1 MKRTNTRVHRK
12 GGSKAVSPQVPNKPD
27 TKARR
32 KSRPEGWDAKGVAL
46 VFMAGSEAGPER
58 EIAGLNYSAA
68 EFALIQRAAKASKV
82 SLEALLANVI
92 SAGCERILGESLPPL
107 GKSPLRTITFTDGG
121 QDFTCWVIDCNGKIT
136 DCAPAQG
143 WVWIGG
149 TVTNHRRLKVGGFVK
164 WKKGKNNVE
173 IRYSVKTIQNG
184 AHLGGSR

>member
-1 MKRTNTRVHRK
+1 MKKTNIRVRRN
-12 GGSKAVSPQVPNKPD
+12 GGSKAVSPQVPNKPG

-32 KSRPEGWDAKGVAL
+32 KSHPGGWDPKGVAL

-82 SLEALLANVI
+82 SLAALLANVI
-92 SAGCERILGESLPPL
+92 SAGCKRILGESLPPL
-107 GKSPLRTITFTDGG
+107 GNGPLRTITFTDGG
-121 QDFTCWVIDCNGKIT
+121 QDFTCWVIDCHGKIT

-149 TVTNHRRLKVGGFVK
+149 TVTNHRRLKVGGFAK
-164 WKKGKNNVE
+164 WKKGDNSAN

-184 AHLGGSR
+184 SHIGGAR